1 VGMLIEP
8 RQVLHHAGAVATL
21 VVVVLAGKLLGVAVG
36 SFLAGN
42 GLKTS
47 IRAGLSL
54 AQIGEFSF
62 IIVGVGTSLGVV
74 RGFLYPVAVAVSA
87 LTTLTAPWLIRGAGP
102 LAERIDRRL
111 PRAFQTYAAL
121 YGSWV
126 DELRN
131 APPVRSAAARV
142 RRGVALLLV
151 DVAVIGALVVG
162 GSIGSRRAIEAAARW
177 HLGAGPAV
185 AKAAILLAL
194 CALALPFIVGAIR
207 TSRALAVGLARR
219 ALPPAPDGAAAGVD
233 LGEAPRRALILGLQL
248 AILLGA
254 GTPLVA
260 LTQPFLPS
268 VPGPLV
274 LAPLVLALG
283 VLIWQS
289 AGNLHGHVRA
299 GVELITE
306 ALAAEARSGP
316 VSSGGHSPA
325 AASLDASARML
336 PGLGAPRAV
345 KLKRGAAAVGRTL
358 KSLNLRGVTGATVLA
373 INRQTGQGAAE
384 SLLPTGDEPLRANDT
399 LVIAGSNEA
408 TAAAADLLSA
418 PSR

>member
-8 RQVLHHAGAVATL
+8 RQVFQHAGAVMAL
-21 VVVVLAGKLLGVAVG
+21 VAVVLVGKLLGVAVG

-74 RGFLYPVAVAVSA
+74 RRFLYPVAVAVSA
-87 LTTLTAPWLIRGAGP
+87 LTTLAAPWLIRGAGP

-126 DELRN
+126 DQLRN

-142 RRGVALLLV
+142 RRGVLLLLM
-151 DVAVIGALVVG
+151 DVAVIGALMVG
-162 GSIGSRRAIEAAARW
+162 GSIGSRRAIEVAARW
-177 HLGAGPAV
+177 HLAAGPGV
-185 AKAAILLAL
+185 AKAAVLIAM

-207 TSRALAVGLARR
+207 TSRALAAGLARR
-219 ALPPAPDGAAAGVD
+219 ALPLAPDGAAGVD

-268 VPGPLV
+268 VPGPLL

-299 GVELITE
+299 GVELIAE
-306 ALAAEARSGP
+306 ALAAEARSGR
-316 VSSGGHSPA
+316 VLSGGDGQATPA
-325 AASLDASARML
+325 PLDVPARML
-336 PGLGAPRAV
+336 PGLGAPRAI
-345 KLKRGAAAVGRTL
+345 KLKQGAAAVGRTL
-358 KSLNLRGVTGATVLA
+358 KSLNLRGVTGATVLT
-373 INRQTGQGAAE
+373 ISRHGGPTGVE
-384 SLLPTGDEPLRANDT
+384 TLLPSGDEPLRVDDT
-399 LVIAGSNEA
+399 LVIAGSAEA
-408 TAAAADLLSA
+408 TAAAVELLT
-418 PSR
+418 